1 MIDGSP
7 DGLYKRLEELGRGSF
22 GKVYKVQHRRTGE
35 FYALKLV
42 AYHGMSS
49 KLYNMQTSEIELLT
63 SVHHPGIINYHEA
76 YDDRAN
82 KEFGIIMDIFTKG
95 DLHSYINRKRIN
107 RASVS
112 EQSIWTIL
120 SQLAYALSY
129 CHSKTRAQGIEF
141 GVVIHRDIKPE
152 NILISDDGRV
162 VFSDFGICRALEERK
177 ATGTVV
183 GTIAYLAPEI
193 AAMRPYDEKV
203 DIWSLGCTIYELCT
217 RTLLFR
223 VRDIH
228 DLANKHKDFNPES
241 VIIQHHGYSEQLET
255 VLKTMLQL
263 DPATRISAAEICQID
278 RVRVELDKFKQ
289 MMSEKGNVIPQEI
302 SIPNAPRTP
311 VKRIVSASPSPVV
324 HPKRISVNSQQ
335 EQHRLPHS
343 RPASPLSVEDVRPRH
358 EAALQSS
365 LSIEDLILAVR
376 QNNVTD
382 IRGLSKMLARKTDS
396 SGRSALMHAVIMD
409 RLEAVKILAPLESG
423 LVDKSGH
430 TALHYACAKKEPNKQ
445 ILSILGEVEGRV
457 VNSIGR
463 TSLMLLIKDGRKDV
477 AQLLVNK
484 SYGVQDMAGTT
495 ALILAIRY
503 GQTDIAMQLVPKE
516 QKLVMKNG
524 WSALMEAAQQGNIT
538 VAKSLRNAESGLR
551 GNMEWTALMVAA
563 AHGSDSVCKILIDV
577 EGKQRDTLGETALMK
592 AARAGKSNCA
602 QVLLRTEGKL
612 VRPDGK
618 SALMCAA
625 EAGHTE
631 CVRVLCATEAG
642 LKKQDGRTAL
652 KFALERG
659 HTECANLLRPYEDNT
674 PSRPDVNRVG
684 KRK

>member
-7 DGLYKRLEELGRGSF
+7 DKLYKRLEELGRGSF

-42 AYHGMSS
+42 AYHGMST
-49 KLYNMQTSEIELLT
+49 KLYDMQTSEIELLT

-76 YDDRAN
+76 YDDHEN

-95 DLHSYINRKRIN
+95 DLHSYINKKRVTK
-107 RASVS
+107 ASVS
-112 EQSIWTIL
+112 EQSIWAIL

-177 ATGTVV
+177 ATGTIV
-183 GTIAYLAPEI
+183 GTVAYLAPEI
-193 AAMRPYDEKV
+193 ASMKSYDEKV

-217 RTLLFR
+217 KTLLFR
-223 VRDIH
+223 AKNIS
-228 DLANKHKDFNPES
+228 DLANKHKEFSSES
-241 VIIQHHGYSEQLET
+241 LIIQHHGYSEQLET
-255 VLKTMLQL
+255 VLKAMLQV
-263 DPATRISAAEICQID
+263 DPTVRISAAEICHID

-289 MMSEKGNVIPQEI
+289 MMAEKGKLIPQEVPV
-302 SIPNAPRTP
+302 PNAPQTP
-311 VKRIVSASPSPVV
+311 VKQAVSASPSPFA
-324 HPKRISVNSQQ
+324 HLKWSTSNSQQ
-335 EQHRLPHS
+335 EQRHLPQS
-343 RPASPLSVEDVRPRH
+343 RPMSPPPVEDVRPRKVPP
-358 EAALQSS
+358 QNNP
-365 LSIEDLILAVR
+365 SIDDLILAVR
-376 QNNVTD
+376 QNNITD
-382 IRGLSKMLARKTDS
+382 IRNLSKTLARKTDS

-409 RLEAVKILAPLESG
+409 RIEAVKILAPLESG
-423 LVDKSGH
+423 LMDKSGR

-445 ILSILGEVEGRV
+445 MLLLLGEVEGRV

-484 SYGVQDMAGTT
+484 SYGVQDVAGTT
-495 ALILAIRY
+495 SLILAIRY
-503 GQTDIAMQLVPKE
+503 RQTDIAMQLVHKE

-524 WSALMEAAQQGNIT
+524 WSALMEAAQQGNVT
-538 VAKSLRNAESGLR
+538 VARALRNAEFGLR

-563 AHGSDSVCKILIDV
+563 AHGSDGVCKILMDV

-602 QVLLRTEGKL
+602 QVLLRAEGKL

-642 LKKQDGRTAL
+642 LRKQDGRTAL

-659 HTECANLLRPYEDNT
+659 HTECVDLLRPYEDVAS
-674 PSRPDVNRVG
+674 PRQDVNCTG